1 MSVRSIPSMSSGDE
15 PQEGLLVE
23 LHSLSRADLN
33 GEQGLCGAWDATKE
47 RFAVALAAGNMAVK
61 PANLRR
67 APPVSAA
74 AAEEAT
80 ELAHI
85 AAGLLSQAR
94 GGTNHTNENGAP
106 PRLST
111 EAPLL
116 IAEAERKLA
125 DAALVDAAS
134 TVMHLTWCDLA
145 NMRSDRAAAVVH
157 ARRAVANKPETKDL
171 RQHAHMAL
179 ASAYGNAGDMTG
191 EVAQLKLVLRIE
203 PENLHARLSL
213 GHALIAQGRDE
224 DAVPK
229 FMMAPPP

>member
-1 MSVRSIPSMSSGDE
+1 MGDAAEQILMSSGDD
-15 PQEGLLVE
+15 PQEGMLVE

-47 RFAVALAAGNMAVK
+47 RFAVALAAGTIAVK

-74 AAEEAT
+74 AAAEAT
-80 ELAHI
+80 ELAHE

-94 GGTNHTNENGAP
+94 GGANYTNENGAP
-106 PRLST
+106 PRLSN
-111 EAPLL
+111 EAPSL
-116 IAEAERKLA
+116 IAEAEQKLA
-125 DAALVDAAS
+125 DAARVDATS
-134 TVMHLTWCDLA
+134 TVLHLTRCDLA

-157 ARRAVANKPETKDL
+157 ARRAVVNKPEGKDL

-179 ASAYGNAGDMTG
+179 ANAYGNAGDTTG
-191 EVAQLKLVLRIE
+191 EVTQLKLVLRIE

-213 GHALIAQGRDE
+213 GEALIAQGREE
-224 DAVPK
+224 DAVPEL
-229 FMMAPPP
+229 MMAP